1 MKSNF
6 DLRDIKNRQQP
17 IATKKI
23 NIGGQVKNENVYRIP
38 LNQLYY
44 NDQNG
49 RIGTWIS
56 KYESENGS
64 ISELPLEEYNMV
76 IEDFIIQSDKA
87 KFKTT
92 KDNIRQLS
100 QLETGVV
107 FYDGRVIDGNRR
119 FTCLRQLARETGDQK
134 YNYFEAVILDENI
147 TEKNIK
153 LMELTLQHGQ
163 ESKVDYNAIEKLVS
177 IYKDIIKNKLT
188 TIAEY
193 ATSMATSISKVQ
205 KDVEL
210 AKLMEDF
217 LEYINA
223 PEQFYI
229 ARDLEIDGPLNEVY
243 NIKKRLEND
252 PDKWEEARVALY
264 DNMLMKTTYQ
274 DSDDITRTIREFG
287 KKVIPNDELFEEYSR
302 NHSNISREIN
312 KKVSN
317 VEKVTTSYL
326 RNEIRN
332 DEELSKKVTD
342 NMEDVLYIA
351 KKSEIKK
358 IPIEKIND
366 ANNSISKIDLTAVSK
381 LRGDE
386 RKEFSEELNI
396 LKDLIKKIE
405 EKFNEFNW

>member
-6 DLRDIKNRQQP
+6 DLREIKKNQQP

-38 LNQLYY
+38 LDQLYY

-56 KYESENGS
+56 KYESEKGN
-64 ISELPLEEYNMV
+64 ISDLPLDEYNMV
-76 IEDFIIQSDKA
+76 IENFIVQSDKA

-92 KDNIRQLS
+92 KDNIKQLS

-177 IYKDIIKNKLT
+177 IYKDIIKNKIT
-188 TIAEY
+188 TVNEY
-193 ATSMATSISKVQ
+193 ANSMATTVAKVQ

-229 ARDLEIDGPLNEVY
+229 ARELEIDGPLNEVY

-252 PDKWEEARVALY
+252 SDKWEMARVALY
-264 DNMLMKTTYQ
+264 DNMLIKTNYQ

-302 NHSNISREIN
+302 AHEEISREIN
-312 KKVSN
+312 NKVN
-317 VEKVTTSYL
+317 RVEKVTASYL
-326 RNEIRN
+326 RDEIRED
-332 DEELSKKVTD
+332 DELNKKVSE
-342 NMEDVLYIA
+342 NMEDTLYIA
-351 KKSEIKK
+351 KKSEAKRL
-358 IPIEKIND
+358 PIEKISD
-366 ANNSISKIDLTAVSK
+366 ANSLIEKIDLTAVSK
-381 LRGDE
+381 LRDE
-386 RKEFSEELNI
+386 ERNEFSKELEI
-396 LKDLIKKIE
+396 LKEAIRKIE
-405 EKFNEFNW
+405 ERFNEFN

>member
-6 DLRDIKNRQQP
+6 DLRDIKKRQKP

-38 LNQLYY
+38 LDQLYY

-56 KYESENGS
+56 KYESENGN

-76 IEDFIIQSDKA
+76 IEDFIVQSDKA
-87 KFKTT
+87 KFKIT

-188 TIAEY
+188 TVAEY

-386 RKEFSEELNI
+386 RREFSEELNI

>member
-6 DLRDIKNRQQP
+6 DLREIKKNQQP

-23 NIGGQVKNENVYRIP
+23 NIGGKVKNENVYRIP
-38 LNQLYY
+38 LDQLYY

-56 KYESENGS
+56 KYESEKGN
-64 ISELPLEEYNMV
+64 ISDLPLDEYNMV
-76 IEDFIIQSDKA
+76 IENFIVQSDKA

-92 KDNIRQLS
+92 KDNIKQLS

-177 IYKDIIKNKLT
+177 IYKDIIKNKIT
-188 TIAEY
+188 TVNEY
-193 ATSMATSISKVQ
+193 ANSMATTVAKVQ

-229 ARDLEIDGPLNEVY
+229 ARELEIDGPLNEVY

-252 PDKWEEARVALY
+252 SDKWEMARVALY
-264 DNMLMKTTYQ
+264 DNMLIKTNYQ

-302 NHSNISREIN
+302 AHEEISREIN
-312 KKVSN
+312 NKVN
-317 VEKVTTSYL
+317 RVEKVTASYL
-326 RNEIRN
+326 RDEIRED
-332 DEELSKKVTD
+332 DELNKKVSE
-342 NMEDVLYIA
+342 NMEDTLYIA
-351 KKSEIKK
+351 KKSEAKRL
-358 IPIEKIND
+358 PIEKISD
-366 ANNSISKIDLTAVSK
+366 ANSLIEKIDLTAVSK
-381 LRGDE
+381 LRDE
-386 RKEFSEELNI
+386 ERNEFSKELEI
-396 LKDLIKKIE
+396 LKEAIRKIE
-405 EKFNEFNW
+405 ERFNEFN

>member
-1 MKSNF
+1 MMKSNF
-6 DLRDIKNRQQP
+6 DLRDIKRTQQP

-38 LNQLYY
+38 LDLLYY

-56 KYESENGS
+56 KYESEGGS
-64 ISELPLEEYNMV
+64 ITDLPLEEYNMV
-76 IEDFIIQSDKA
+76 IEEFIIQSDKT

-92 KDNIRQLS
+92 KDNIKQLS

-177 IYKDIIKNKLT
+177 IYKDIVKNQLT
-188 TIAEY
+188 TVAEY
-193 ATSMATSISKVQ
+193 AASMATSVGKVQ

-243 NIKKRLEND
+243 NIKKRLENNQ
-252 PDKWEEARVALY
+252 DKWEEARVALY

-287 KKVIPNDELFEEYSR
+287 KKVLPNDELFEEYSR
-302 NHSNISREIN
+302 NHRDISREIHKN
-312 KKVSN
+312 VSN

-342 NMEDVLYIA
+342 NMEDILYIA

-366 ANNSISKIDLTAVSK
+366 ANDSISKIDLTAVSK

-386 RKEFSEELNI
+386 RREFSEKLNYLKELI
-396 LKDLIKKIE
+396 RMVE
-405 EKFNEFNW
+405 EKFNEFN

>member
-1 MKSNF
+1 MNSNF
-6 DLRDIKNRQQP
+6 DLRELKRTQQP

-38 LNQLYY
+38 LDMLYY

-56 KYESENGS
+56 KYESEKGP

-76 IEDFIIQSDKA
+76 IEDFIIQSDKS
-87 KFKTT
+87 KFKDT
-92 KDNIRQLS
+92 KNNIEKLS

-119 FTCLRQLARETGDQK
+119 FTCLRQLARESGDQK
-134 YNYFEAVILDENI
+134 FNYFEAVILDDTI
-147 TEKNIK
+147 TEKSIK

-177 IYKDIIKNKLT
+177 IYKDIIKNKIT
-188 TIAEY
+188 TVKEY
-193 ATSMATSISKVQ
+193 ATSMAISPSKVE

-210 AKLMEDF
+210 AKLMQDF

-243 NIKKRLEND
+243 NIKRRLEND
-252 PDKWEEARVALY
+252 PDKWEEARVVLY

-287 KKVIPNDELFEEYSR
+287 KKVIPNDDLFEEYAR
-302 NHSNISREIN
+302 NHNNISREIN
-312 KKVSN
+312 KRVTK
-317 VEKVTTSYL
+317 VEKVTTAYL
-326 RNEIRN
+326 RDEVRN

-342 NMEDVLYIA
+342 NMEDILYIA

-358 IPIEKIND
+358 VPIEKISD
-366 ANNSISKIDLTAVSK
+366 ANNAISKIDLTAVSRLK
-381 LRGDE
+381 GDE
-386 RKEFSEELNI
+386 RREFSEELSA
-396 LKDLIKKIE
+396 LKESIRIIE
-405 EKFNEFNW
+405 EKFNEFN

>member
-6 DLRDIKNRQQP
+6 DLREIKKTQQP

-38 LNQLYY
+38 LDQLYY

-64 ISELPLEEYNMV
+64 ISDLPLEEYNMV
-76 IEDFIIQSDKA
+76 IENFIIQSDKA

-92 KDNIRQLS
+92 KDNIKQLS

-134 YNYFEAVILDENI
+134 YNYFEAVILDEDI

-177 IYKDIIKNKLT
+177 VYKDIVKNKLT
-188 TIAEY
+188 TINEY
-193 ATSMATSISKVQ
+193 ANSMATTAAKVK

-210 AKLMEDF
+210 AELMEDF

-229 ARDLEIDGPLNEVY
+229 ARDLAIDGPLNDIY

-252 PDKWEEARVALY
+252 SDKWEKARIALY
-264 DNMLMKTTYQ
+264 DNMLMKTNYQ

-287 KKVIPNDELFEEYSR
+287 KRVIPNDELFDEYFRVHEEV
-302 NHSNISREIN
+302 SREIN
-312 KKVSN
+312 RKVN
-317 VEKVTTSYL
+317 KVEKVTTAYL
-326 RNEIRN
+326 RDEIRDD
-332 DEELSKKVTD
+332 DELNEKVSK
-342 NMEDVLYIA
+342 NMEDTLFVA
-351 KKSEIKK
+351 KKSEVKRL
-358 IPIEKIND
+358 PIEKIND
-366 ANNSISKIDLTAVSK
+366 VNSTIREIDLTAVSK
-381 LRGDE
+381 LRGEE
-386 RKEFSEELNI
+386 RNEFSKELEI
-396 LKDLIKKIE
+396 LKEAIRKIE
-405 EKFNEFNW
+405 EKFNEFN

>member
-1 MKSNF
+1 MKSKF
-6 DLRDIKNRQQP
+6 DLREIKKNQQP

-23 NIGGQVKNENVYRIP
+23 DIGGQVKNENVYRIP
-38 LNQLYY
+38 LDQLYY

-56 KYESENGS
+56 KYESEKGN
-64 ISELPLEEYNMV
+64 ISDLPLDEYNAV
-76 IEDFIIQSDKA
+76 IEKFIVQSDKA
-87 KFKTT
+87 KFKKT
-92 KDNIRQLS
+92 KDNIKQLS

-188 TIAEY
+188 TVNEY
-193 ATSMATSISKVQ
+193 ANSMATTVAKVQ

-252 PDKWEEARVALY
+252 SDKWEMARVALY
-264 DNMLMKTTYQ
+264 DNMLIKTNYQ

-302 NHSNISREIN
+302 AHEEISREIN
-312 KKVSN
+312 EKLN
-317 VEKVTTSYL
+317 RVEKVTAAYL
-326 RNEIRN
+326 RDEIRE
-332 DEELSKKVTD
+332 DEILNKKVSE
-342 NMEDVLYIA
+342 NMEDILYIA
-351 KKSEIKK
+351 KKGEVKRL
-358 IPIEKIND
+358 PIEKIND
-366 ANNSISKIDLTAVSK
+366 ANLAIEKIDLTAVSK
-381 LRGDE
+381 LRDE
-386 RKEFSEELNI
+386 ERNEFSKELEI
-396 LKDLIKKIE
+396 LKEAIRKIE
-405 EKFNEFNW
+405 EKFNEFN

>member
-6 DLRDIKNRQQP
+6 DLRYIKNNQQP

-38 LNQLYY
+38 LDQLYY

-76 IEDFIIQSDKA
+76 IEDFIVQSDKT

-177 IYKDIIKNKLT
+177 IYKDIIKNQIT
-188 TIAEY
+188 TVKEY
-193 ATSMATSISKVQ
+193 ANSMAVSPAKVE

-243 NIKKRLEND
+243 IIKKRLEND
-252 PDKWEEARVALY
+252 IDKWEEARVALY

-287 KKVIPNDELFEEYSR
+287 KKVLPNDELFEEYSR
-302 NHSNISREIN
+302 NHSSISREIS

-317 VEKVTTSYL
+317 VEKVTTSFL
-326 RNEIRN
+326 RNEVRN

-358 IPIEKIND
+358 IPIEKISD
-366 ANNSISKIDLTAVSK
+366 ANNSISKIDLTAVSR

-386 RKEFSEELNI
+386 RREFSEELNN
-396 LKDLIKKIE
+396 LKESIRKIE
-405 EKFNEFNW
+405 EKFNEFN

>member
-6 DLRDIKNRQQP
+6 DLREIKRSQQP

-38 LNQLYY
+38 LDQLYY

-56 KYESENGS
+56 KYESEKGS
-64 ISELPLEEYNMV
+64 ISDLPLDEYNMV
-76 IEDFIIQSDKA
+76 IENFIVQSDKA

-92 KDNIRQLS
+92 KDNIKQLS

-177 IYKDIIKNKLT
+177 IYKDIIKNKITTVNEYANSMAT
-188 TIAEY
+188 TIA
-193 ATSMATSISKVQ
+193 KVQ

-229 ARDLEIDGPLNEVY
+229 ARELEIDGPLNEVY

-252 PDKWEEARVALY
+252 SDKWEMARVALY
-264 DNMLMKTTYQ
+264 DNMLIKTNYQ

-302 NHSNISREIN
+302 AHEEISREIN
-312 KKVSN
+312 NKVN
-317 VEKVTTSYL
+317 RVEKVTASYL
-326 RNEIRN
+326 RDEIRED
-332 DEELSKKVTD
+332 DELNKKVSE
-342 NMEDVLYIA
+342 NMEDTLYIA
-351 KKSEIKK
+351 KKSEAKRL
-358 IPIEKIND
+358 PIEKISD
-366 ANNSISKIDLTAVSK
+366 ANSLIEKIDLTAVSK
-381 LRGDE
+381 LRDE
-386 RKEFSEELNI
+386 ERNEFSKELEI
-396 LKDLIKKIE
+396 LKEAIRKIE
-405 EKFNEFNW
+405 ERFNEFN

>member
-6 DLRDIKNRQQP
+6 DLREIKKNQQP

-38 LNQLYY
+38 LDQLYY

-56 KYESENGS
+56 KYESEKGS
-64 ISELPLEEYNMV
+64 ISDLPLDEYNMV
-76 IEDFIIQSDKA
+76 IENFIVQSDKA

-92 KDNIRQLS
+92 KDNIKQLS

-177 IYKDIIKNKLT
+177 IYKDIIKNKIT
-188 TIAEY
+188 TVNEY
-193 ATSMATSISKVQ
+193 ANSMATTVAKVQ

-229 ARDLEIDGPLNEVY
+229 ARELEIDGPLNEVY

-252 PDKWEEARVALY
+252 SDKWEMARVALY
-264 DNMLMKTTYQ
+264 DNMLIKTNYQ

-302 NHSNISREIN
+302 AHEEISREIN
-312 KKVSN
+312 NKVN
-317 VEKVTTSYL
+317 RVEKVTASYL
-326 RNEIRN
+326 RDEIRED
-332 DEELSKKVTD
+332 DELNKKVSE
-342 NMEDVLYIA
+342 NMEDTLYIA
-351 KKSEIKK
+351 KKSEAKRL
-358 IPIEKIND
+358 PIEKISD
-366 ANNSISKIDLTAVSK
+366 ANSLIEKIDLTAVSK
-381 LRGDE
+381 LRDE
-386 RKEFSEELNI
+386 ERNEFSKELEI
-396 LKDLIKKIE
+396 LKEAIRKIE
-405 EKFNEFNW
+405 ERFNEFN

>member
-6 DLRDIKNRQQP
+6 DLRYIKNNQQP

-38 LNQLYY
+38 LDQLYY

-76 IEDFIIQSDKA
+76 IEDFIVQSDKT

-177 IYKDIIKNKLT
+177 IYKDIIKNQIT
-188 TIAEY
+188 TVKEY
-193 ATSMATSISKVQ
+193 ANSMAVSSAKVE

-243 NIKKRLEND
+243 IIKKRLEND
-252 PDKWEEARVALY
+252 IDKWEEARVALY

-287 KKVIPNDELFEEYSR
+287 KKVLPNDELFEEYSR
-302 NHSNISREIN
+302 NHSSISREIS
-312 KKVSN
+312 KKVSS
-317 VEKVTTSYL
+317 VEKVTTSFL
-326 RNEIRN
+326 RNEVRN
-332 DEELSKKVTD
+332 DEELSMKVTD

-358 IPIEKIND
+358 IPIEKISD
-366 ANNSISKIDLTAVSK
+366 ANNSISKIDLTAVSR

-386 RKEFSEELNI
+386 RREFSEELNN
-396 LKDLIKKIE
+396 LKESIRKIE
-405 EKFNEFNW
+405 EKFNEFN

>member
-6 DLRDIKNRQQP
+6 DLRYIKNNQQP

-38 LNQLYY
+38 LDQLYY

-76 IEDFIIQSDKA
+76 IEDFIVQSDKT

-177 IYKDIIKNKLT
+177 IYKDIIKNQIT
-188 TIAEY
+188 TVKEY
-193 ATSMATSISKVQ
+193 ANSMAVSPAKVE

-243 NIKKRLEND
+243 IIKKRLEND
-252 PDKWEEARVALY
+252 IDKWEEARVALY

-287 KKVIPNDELFEEYSR
+287 KKVLPNDELFEEYSR
-302 NHSNISREIN
+302 NHSSISREIS

-317 VEKVTTSYL
+317 VEKVTTSFL
-326 RNEIRN
+326 RNEVRN

-358 IPIEKIND
+358 IPIEKISD
-366 ANNSISKIDLTAVSK
+366 ANNSISKIDLTAVSR
-381 LRGDE
+381 LRGEE
-386 RKEFSEELNI
+386 RREFSEELNN
-396 LKDLIKKIE
+396 LKESIKKIE
-405 EKFNEFNW
+405 EKFNEFN

>member
-1 MKSNF
+1 M
-6 DLRDIKNRQQP
+6 
-17 IATKKI
+17 
-23 NIGGQVKNENVYRIP
+23 P
-38 LNQLYY
+38 L
-44 NDQNG
+44 D
-49 RIGTWIS
+49 
-56 KYESENGS
+56 
-64 ISELPLEEYNMV
+64 EYNMV
-76 IEDFIIQSDKA
+76 IENFIVQSDKA

-92 KDNIRQLS
+92 KDNIKQLS

-177 IYKDIIKNKLT
+177 IYKDIIKNKIT
-188 TIAEY
+188 TVNEY
-193 ATSMATSISKVQ
+193 ANSMATTVAKVQ

-229 ARDLEIDGPLNEVY
+229 ARELEIDGPLNEVY

-252 PDKWEEARVALY
+252 SDKWEMARVALY
-264 DNMLMKTTYQ
+264 DNMLIKTNYQ

-302 NHSNISREIN
+302 AHEEISREIN
-312 KKVSN
+312 NKVN
-317 VEKVTTSYL
+317 RVEKVTASYL
-326 RNEIRN
+326 RDEIRED
-332 DEELSKKVTD
+332 DELNKKVSE
-342 NMEDVLYIA
+342 NMEDTLYIA
-351 KKSEIKK
+351 KKSEAKRL
-358 IPIEKIND
+358 PIEKISD
-366 ANNSISKIDLTAVSK
+366 ANSLIEKIDLTAVSK
-381 LRGDE
+381 LRDE
-386 RKEFSEELNI
+386 ERNEFSKELEI
-396 LKDLIKKIE
+396 LKEAIRKIE
-405 EKFNEFNW
+405 ERFNEFN

>member
-1 MKSNF
+1 MKSKF
-6 DLRDIKNRQQP
+6 DLREIKKNQQP

-38 LNQLYY
+38 LDQLYY

-56 KYESENGS
+56 KYESEKGS
-64 ISELPLEEYNMV
+64 ISDLPLDEYNMV
-76 IEDFIIQSDKA
+76 IENFIVQSDKA

-92 KDNIRQLS
+92 KDNIKQLS

-188 TIAEY
+188 TVNEY
-193 ATSMATSISKVQ
+193 ANSMATTVAKVQ

-252 PDKWEEARVALY
+252 SDKWEMARIALY
-264 DNMLMKTTYQ
+264 DNMLIKTNYQ

-287 KKVIPNDELFEEYSR
+287 KKVIPNDELFDEYFRAHEE
-302 NHSNISREIN
+302 ISREIN
-312 KKVSN
+312 DKVN
-317 VEKVTTSYL
+317 RVEKVTAAYL
-326 RNEIRN
+326 RDEIRE
-332 DEELSKKVTD
+332 DEILNKKVSE
-342 NMEDVLYIA
+342 NMEDTLYIA
-351 KKSEIKK
+351 KKGEAKRL
-358 IPIEKIND
+358 PIEKISD
-366 ANNSISKIDLTAVSK
+366 ANLSIGKIDLTAVSK
-381 LRGDE
+381 LRDE
-386 RKEFSEELNI
+386 ERNEFCKELEI
-396 LKDLIKKIE
+396 LKEAIRKIE
-405 EKFNEFNW
+405 EKFNEFN